1 VDWISAIE
9 TIENWSLR
17 VCHLFIIL
25 AGLLPAKR
33 VAVLVEECDQL
44 CRILGKSIATAKAG
58 RRQLPGD
65 VLERGLAITD
75 DKFSMTNSQLKGP
88 KS

>member
-1 VDWISAIE
+1 MTPQQLS
-9 TIENWSLR
+9 
-17 VCHLFIIL
+17 FIIL

-58 RRQLPGD
+58 RIQDG
-65 VLERGLAITD
+65 TW
-75 DKFSMTNSQLKGP
+75 GP
-88 KS
+88 R

>member
-1 VDWISAIE
+1 MTPQQLA
-9 TIENWSLR
+9 
-17 VCHLFIIL
+17 FIIL

-58 RRQLPGD
+58 RRKFPG
-65 VLERGLAITD
+65 EGMGTPITD
-75 DKFSMTNSQLKGP
+75 DKFSMANSQLKDP

>member
-1 VDWISAIE
+1 MTPQQLSGRLGQFAARIAKVVDA
-9 TIENWSLR
+9 R
-17 VCHLFIIL
+17 
-25 AGLLPAKR
+25 
-33 VAVLVEECDQL
+33 VEECDQL

-65 VLERGLAITD
+65 GLETTLAITD
-75 DKFSMTNSQLKGP
+75 DQFSMTNSQLKGP

>member
-1 VDWISAIE
+1 LV
-9 TIENWSLR
+9 IENFSF
-17 VCHLFIIL
+17 VIFL

-33 VAVLVEECDQL
+33 VAVLVEECDQF

-58 RRQLPGD
+58 RKQPPGD
-65 VLERGLAITD
+65 GLETRLAITD
-75 DKFSMTNSQLKGP
+75 DKFSMTNSQYDGP

>member
-1 VDWISAIE
+1 VWAG
-9 TIENWSLR
+9 TSL
-17 VCHLFIIL
+17 
-25 AGLLPAKR
+25 AKF
-33 VAVLVEECDQL
+33 
-44 CRILGKSIATAKAG
+44 CRILGKFIATAKAG

-65 VLERGLAITD
+65 GLEMGLAITD